1 MVGAGIKIVVSDTAG
16 VWEGV
21 GSIDGEVDA
30 SGVGVWLDRVGVTTG
45 DVVATVGVELG
56 RPNVI
61 DPNTVVCPSVDAG
74 LETTLLPNTFAAS
87 PLSVH
92 STTTPFVLFIGMA
105 KHSVPTEQTFVIT
118 KLPAE
123 LQFPTFPDMQA
134 MSPDVHGEEKLR
146 VEKRLL

>member
-1 MVGAGIKIVVSDTAG
+1 MVGAGIETVVSDTAG
-16 VWEGV
+16 VWEGI
-21 GSIDGEVDA
+21 GLIDGEVDA
-30 SGVGVWLDRVGVTTG
+30 SGVGVWLTTG
-45 DVVATVGVELG
+45 DVVATASVELG
-56 RPNVI
+56 LPNVI

-74 LETTLLPNTFAAS
+74 LDTTLLPNTLAAS

-123 LQFPTFPDMQA
+123 LQFPTFPDIQA
-134 MSPDVHGEEKLR
+134 MSPDIHGEEKLR